1 MPAESA
7 AAMESLAPAPVA
19 PVPATPVPTSN
30 GEATHIAEAVIH
42 AYSLETEYWRDPERF
57 SDWNALYDYYRLG
70 FSASIAEDMT
80 DFTLSN
86 GGDMATWRPSE
97 VHVVNSD
104 SDFALAWFRT
114 PDDVIQSAW
123 GFQPY
128 MVVRLRRE
136 SGAGG
141 ERWVIYWATDSA
153 RPPKP

>member
-1 MPAESA
+1 
-7 AAMESLAPAPVA
+7 MESLAPAPVA